1 MRENRFACARDHGM
15 WSLSE
20 VECICAD
27 AGPKLTLGEE
37 QVVTLADGRHLVINE
52 WTMSSHE
59 SSIAIVRAPISVVI
73 VVVGNRCRAR
83 LCVQQE
89 STDQQVGD
97 DRRRSPSSAPSE
109 KRPSFTPRL
118 APQSAAPFE
127 AISQIGKSTV
137 RAACERRKSCRPAF
151 SQ

>member
-1 MRENRFACARDHGM
+1 M

-59 SSIAIVRAPISVVI
+59 SSIAIVAD
-73 VVVGNRCRAR
+73 
-83 LCVQQE
+83 L
-89 STDQQVGD
+89 
-97 DRRRSPSSAPSE
+97 RSHSGCGKPL
-109 KRPSFTPRL
+109 PR
-118 APQSAAPFE
+118 E
-127 AISQIGKSTV
+127 TM
-137 RAACERRKSCRPAF
+137 RAARVDRPA
-151 SQ
+151 SRG